1 MNPILNTEGVA
12 VNSLLLRNGF
22 VIDTEPAPVG
32 HQNCDVLIQ
41 DGRIAAVGSALPT
54 PAGTAVLDATDRI
67 VLPGLVDT
75 HRHVWQAVLRS
86 IAVDVDLPVYFT
98 MVRQQIGP
106 RFRPAD
112 VRAANLLGALECLD
126 GGVTTVQDF
135 AYARADRITPDG
147 LVAGE
152 SDFDY
157 AEAAVDGLAAVGVRA
172 VFGYLL
178 TPDDPASVRRTQALF
193 AADHPLLTMAAASLG
208 PSNLHLDAL
217 RADWRLAEELGL
229 PIVTHV
235 ASGPVNER
243 PIEVLR
249 DNGLLHSNILY
260 VHGNSLADDEL
271 AMIGDSGGAVSITP
285 AVEARL
291 GHGGPLIGRL
301 ADAGVTTGLGVDVV
315 TTVSGDMFG
324 VIRAGLLTSYLA
336 PGPHLTPADLLR
348 MATLDGAVAL
358 GLGDQV
364 GSLKVGKQA
373 DVVLLRADDLNLA
386 CAHDPIGAVVSSA
399 HAGNVDTVLVAGKA
413 VKQNGRLLGH
423 DLTEVRAR
431 AQEAA
436 EYVTRETVAAAG

>member
-1 MNPILNTEGVA
+1 MQ
-12 VNSLLLRNGF
+12 SLLLRNGL
-22 VIDTEPAPVG
+22 VIDTEPTPTA
-32 HQNCDVLIQ
+32 HHNCDVLLT
-41 DGRIAAVGSALPT
+41 DGRIAAVGPNLAT
-54 PAGTAVLDATDRI
+54 PPGTTVLDATDRI

-147 LVAGE
+147 YVAGE

-157 AEAAVDGLAAVGVRA
+157 AEAAFDGLRSAGIRA
-172 VFGYLL
+172 VFGHLL
-178 TPDDPASVRRTQALF
+178 TPEDTAAVRRTQAMF
-193 AADHPLLTMAAASLG
+193 DAGNPRLTLAAASLG
-208 PSNLHLDAL
+208 PSNQQVDAI

-235 ASGPVNER
+235 ASGPVHDR

-249 DNGLLHSNILY
+249 DNGLLHSRILY

-301 ADAGVTTGLGVDVV
+301 AAAGVTTGLGVDVV
-315 TTVSGDMFG
+315 TTVGGDMFG
-324 VIRAGLLTSYLA
+324 VLRAGLLTSYLT

-364 GSLKVGKQA
+364 GSLRVGKQA
-373 DVVLLRADDLNLA
+373 DLILLRADDLNLA

-399 HAGNVDTVLVAGKA
+399 HAGNVDTVLVAGEV
-413 VKQNGRLLGH
+413 VKRNGRLVGH
-423 DLTEVRAR
+423 DLSEVRAR
-431 AQEAA
+431 GAETA
-436 EYVTRETVAAAG
+436 EYVTREAVVAAG

>member
-1 MNPILNTEGVA
+1 LV
-12 VNSLLLRNGF
+12 LRNGL
-22 VIDTEPAPVG
+22 VIDTEPAPVA
-32 HQNCDVLIQ
+32 HYNCDVLIS
-41 DGRIAAVGSALPT
+41 DGKIAAVGQNLPV
-54 PAGTAVLDATDRI
+54 PAGTTVLDATDRI

-86 IAVDVDLPVYFT
+86 IAVDVDLPVYFN

-106 RFRPAD
+106 RFRPED

-126 GGVTTVQDF
+126 AGVTTVQDF

-147 LVAGE
+147 YVAGE

-157 AEAAVDGLAAVGVRA
+157 AEAALDGLRAVGIRA

-178 TPDDPASVRRTQALF
+178 TPEDTAAVRRTQALF
-193 AADHPLLTMAAASLG
+193 GADTPLLSMAAASLG
-208 PSNLHLDAL
+208 PSNQHLDAII
-217 RADWRLAEELGL
+217 ADWRLADDLGL

-249 DNGLLHSNILY
+249 EHGLLHSKILY

-301 ADAGVTTGLGVDVV
+301 REANVTTGLGVDVV
-315 TTVSGDMFG
+315 TTVGGDMFG

-336 PGPHLTPADLLR
+336 PGPHLTPSDLLR
-348 MATLDGAVAL
+348 MATLDGAKAL
-358 GLGDQV
+358 GLADQV

-373 DVVLLRADDLNLA
+373 DVVLLRATDLNLA

-399 HAGNVDTVLVAGKA
+399 HAGNVDTVLVAGKL
-413 VKQNGRLLGH
+413 VKQNGRLIDH
-423 DLTEVRAR
+423 DLTEARER
-431 AQEAA
+431 AQAAA
-436 EYVTRETVAAAG
+436 EHVTSEAVPAAG

>member
-1 MNPILNTEGVA
+1 ME
-12 VNSLLLRNGF
+12 SLLLRNGL
-22 VIDTEPAPVG
+22 VIDTEPAPVA
-32 HQNCDVLIQ
+32 HHNCDVLIQ
-41 DGRIAAVGSALPT
+41 DGRIAAVGQDLST
-54 PAGTAVLDATDRI
+54 PAGTTVLDATDRI

-86 IAVDVDLPVYFT
+86 IAVDVDLPVYFN

-106 RFRPAD
+106 RFRPED

-126 GGVTTVQDF
+126 AGVTTVQDF

-147 LVAGE
+147 YVAGE

-157 AEAAVDGLAAVGVRA
+157 AEAALDGLRAVGVRA

-178 TPDDPASVRRTQALF
+178 TPEDTAAVRRTHALF
-193 AADHPLLTMAAASLG
+193 GADTPLLTMAAASLG
-208 PSNLHLDAL
+208 PSNQHLDAIV
-217 RADWRLAEELGL
+217 ADWRLADELGL

-249 DNGLLHSNILY
+249 DNGLLHSKILY

-301 ADAGVTTGLGVDVV
+301 RTAGVTTGLGVDVV
-315 TTVSGDMFG
+315 TTVGGDMFG
-324 VIRAGLLTSYLA
+324 VIRAGLLTSYLS
-336 PGPHLTPADLLR
+336 PGPHLTPGDLLR

-373 DVVLLRADDLNLA
+373 DVVLLRANDLNLA

-399 HAGNVDTVLVAGKA
+399 HAGNVDTVLVAGKV
-413 VKQNGRLLGH
+413 VKRDGRLLGH
-423 DLTEVRAR
+423 DLADARAR

-436 EYVTRETVAAAG
+436 AHVTRETVPAAG

>member
-1 MNPILNTEGVA
+1 VD
-12 VNSLLLRNGF
+12 SLLLRNGL
-22 VIDTEPAPVG
+22 VIDTEPAPVA
-32 HQNCDVLIQ
+32 HHNHDVLIQ
-41 DGRIAAVGSALPT
+41 DGRIAAVGANLPV
-54 PAGTAVLDATDRI
+54 PAGTTVLDATNRI

-86 IAVDVDLPVYFT
+86 IAVDVDLPVYFK

-106 RFRPAD
+106 RFRPED

-147 LVAGE
+147 YVAGE

-157 AEAAVDGLAAVGVRA
+157 AEAALDGLRAVGIRA

-178 TPDDPASVRRTQALF
+178 TPEDTAAVRRTQALF
-193 AADHPLLTMAAASLG
+193 GAANPQLTMAAASLG
-208 PSNLHLDAL
+208 PSNQRPDAI

-271 AMIGDSGGAVSITP
+271 AMIADSGGAVSITP

-301 ADAGVTTGLGVDVV
+301 ASAGVTTGLGVDVV
-315 TTVSGDMFG
+315 TTVSGDMFS
-324 VIRAGLLTSYLA
+324 VLRAGLLTSYLA
-336 PGPHLTPADLLR
+336 FGPHLTPADLLR

-399 HAGNVDTVLVAGKA
+399 HAGNVDTVLVAGKV

-423 DLTEVRAR
+423 DLSEVRAR
-431 AQEAA
+431 AREAA
-436 EYVTRETVAAAG
+436 EYVTHDTAAAAG